1 MVKNPPCNAK
11 NMGSVPGQGTKI
23 PPCQGAAK
31 PTCHT
36 FWAHALEPQLESP
49 CATTE
54 DAMCPNQ
61 DLMLPIK

>member
-1 MVKNPPCNAK
+1 
-11 NMGSVPGQGTKI
+11 MGSVPGQGTKI